1 MSDWVKWAF
10 EGDSIH
16 VAHTFSS
23 INTYCIMYLVLKI
36 SHLIL
41 IDGSELNYYKFII
54 KTKQILLQEA
64 VYSTALCLFKSC
76 QLDSFSLHK
85 TVEWTVFYSPG
96 ALKKRKLHI
105 LIESI

>member
-16 VAHTFSS
+16 VAHTVSS
-23 INTYCIMYLVLKI
+23 INTYPYWIRGYLVLKI

-76 QLDSFSLHK
+76 RGDSFSLHK
-85 TVEWTVFYSPG
+85 TVE
-96 ALKKRKLHI
+96 
-105 LIESI
+105 